1 MTSPSQPWP
10 WMVAHANDYV
20 PPIRLSS
27 IVGDCIHN
35 MRAAL
40 DNLVCGLALTLD
52 PACNCKDTKFPF
64 TENESDWT
72 ANSPIRL
79 RGVPPEAVNIL
90 RALQPWC
97 DFLKPNP
104 LLMVNKLGNMDKHR
118 FCAFTLGYSRSTLF
132 SVHCTDGTVVQI
144 SPNESLHLGDVHTFT
159 LPIDRFR
166 VAN

>member
-1 MTSPSQPWP
+1 
-10 WMVAHANDYV
+10 MVAHANDYV

-90 RALQPWC
+90 RALQP
-97 DFLKPNP
+97 
-104 LLMVNKLGNMDKHR
+104 
-118 FCAFTLGYSRSTLF
+118 
-132 SVHCTDGTVVQI
+132 
-144 SPNESLHLGDVHTFT
+144 
-159 LPIDRFR
+159 
-166 VAN
+166 